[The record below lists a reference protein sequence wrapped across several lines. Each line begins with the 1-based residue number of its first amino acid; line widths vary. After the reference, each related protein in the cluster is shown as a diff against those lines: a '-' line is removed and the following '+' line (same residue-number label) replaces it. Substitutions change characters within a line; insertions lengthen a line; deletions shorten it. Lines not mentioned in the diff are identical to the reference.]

1 MMKFNSNK
9 LNERIDFCEDVSER
23 VNGNPMKTE
32 DENIILL
39 FRLHSRI

>member
-23 VNGNPMKTE
+23 VKRKSDETE